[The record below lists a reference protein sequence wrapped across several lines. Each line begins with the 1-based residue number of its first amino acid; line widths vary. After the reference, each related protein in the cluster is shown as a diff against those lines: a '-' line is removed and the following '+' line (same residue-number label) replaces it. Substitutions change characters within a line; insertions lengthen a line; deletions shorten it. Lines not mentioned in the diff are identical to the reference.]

1 LSGVVGKRKIKPI
14 KNIMFKEPFSF
25 AGRIRRS
32 ELWIGAIIFLF
43 GIGIVAGLASS
54 SDIFGL
60 GFIPLI
66 WFKLAQNAK
75 RCHDRG
81 NSGFFQIIPFYW
93 IWMYFADGDKGPNQY
108 GEDPKSR

>member
-1 LSGVVGKRKIKPI
+1 MGILRWVPLQKP
-14 KNIMFKEPFSF
+14 MFKEPFSF
-25 AGRIRRS
+25 EGRIRRS

-43 GIGIVAGLASS
+43 GMGVVAGLSS
-54 SDIFGL
+54 SSEIFVL

-93 IWMYFADGDKGPNQY
+93 LWMYFAEGDKGPNQF
-108 GEDPKSR
+108 GEDPKSSN

>member
-1 LSGVVGKRKIKPI
+1 
-14 KNIMFKEPFSF
+14 MFKEPFSF
-25 AGRIRRS
+25 EGRIRRS
-32 ELWIGAIIFLF
+32 ELWIGAIIFLIGF
-43 GIGIVAGLASS
+43 GVVAGLSS
-54 SDIFGL
+54 SSEFFVL
-60 GFIPLI
+60 GFIPLF

-93 IWMYFADGDKGPNQY
+93 LWMYFADGDKGLNQF